1 MNHWLSGAIV
11 TASLMLFTSNAGAH
25 IKLGSPVARDPSLKA
40 GPCGTAGS
48 VRGTNVTTFEP
59 GEKITVTWTETVD
72 HPGHFRISFDENG
85 TDDFV
90 DPKAFDDFDT
100 APSVIVDNIAD
111 KVGSMQM
118 YSQEVTL
125 PNVECDN
132 CTLQLIQVMTD
143 KPPFGGGNDLYY
155 QCADLVLKG
164 GGSPSGASSS
174 AASGSSSAASGSSS
188 AASGSSSAASGSG
201 GGAAAGGG
209 GDGEGGGS
217 SGGNGGGCSCIVNG
231 GNEGGALSALA
242 LVALAWL
249 AKARRTRR

>member
-25 IKLGSPVARDPSLKA
+25 IKLGFPLARDTSLKA

-48 VRGTNVTTFEP
+48 VRGTNVTTFKP
-59 GEKITVTWTETVD
+59 GEKITVTWTETID
-72 HPGHFRISFDENG
+72 HPGHYRISFDEDGN
-85 TDDFV
+85 DDFV
-90 DPKAFDDFDT
+90 DPAGFDDYDT
-100 APSVIVDNIAD
+100 APSVKVDNIAD
-111 KVGSMQM
+111 KSGSMQM
-118 YSQEVTL
+118 YTQELTL

-143 KPPFGGGNDLYY
+143 KPPYDGNDNYY
-155 QCADLVLKG
+155 QCADLVLKADVE
-164 GGSPSGASSS
+164 PSGASSSATSS
-174 AASGSSSAASGSSS
+174 AASGSSSAASGSSVS
-188 AASGSSSAASGSG
+188 AAASGSG

-217 SGGNGGGCSCIVNG
+217 SGGNGGGCSCIVGG
-231 GNEGGALSALA
+231 GNEGGALSALG